1 MTPLLPGFTPGRS
14 TGSSNNVPDPLLS
27 ADEPPA
33 FTYDLKRVKGKVE
46 GREVMILD
54 NECRIEK
61 DPWGDLREAWIGV
74 Q

>member
-1 MTPLLPGFTPGRS
+1 LLVLPEWPRYG
-14 TGSSNNVPDPLLS
+14 
-27 ADEPPA
+27 
-33 FTYDLKRVKGKVE
+33 LK

-61 DPWGDLREAWIGV
+61 DPWGDLREAWTGA